1 MNYIGID
8 ISKYKHDCFIAT
20 KTVEQQFSFENS
32 QSGFKELLGH
42 FKPFVKQEMIIGLE
56 ATGHYGENLKSFL
69 TLHGYRFME
78 INPFLVKKFSESH
91 SLRKTKTDKK
101 DAQMI
106 STYMRSVDYKAYHHQ
121 SYHISALKSLTRLR
135 FKLISMRTKHYNMM
149 TKVLD
154 IIFPE
159 YKPFMR
165 EQGYS
170 ETTLFILKLFSSPDK
185 IAKMNDMHY
194 DKLRKL
200 SMGKFSYPKFV
211 KLKELAKSTIGVTQD
226 HQLFKLKTSI
236 SYVEKLNLDLLETEK
251 QITSLMS
258 GYPTRIQTIKGI
270 GIISAAIILCEY
282 GDITLFSNPAEM
294 LSYAGLD
301 STIKQ
306 SGTMSST
313 GKLVKRGSK
322 YLRATLINVS
332 MMVMI
337 YNPILYAYYNK
348 KKQEGKHHRVAMI
361 HLAKKLVRIIHH
373 LETYQEDF
381 DPSKLQ

>member
-20 KTVEQQFSFENS
+20 ETVDHQFSFENS
-32 QSGFKELLGH
+32 QSGFKELLH
-42 FKPFVKQEMIIGLE
+42 RFKPYVKQDMIIGLE
-56 ATGHYGENLKSFL
+56 ATGHYGENLKSL
-69 TLHGYRFME
+69 LALHGYTFME
-78 INPFLVKKFSESH
+78 INPFLVKKFGEAH

-106 STYMRSVDYKAYHHQ
+106 SEYMRSVDYKAYHHQ

-135 FKLISMRTKHYNMM
+135 SKLISMRTKHYNMV
-149 TKVLD
+149 TKTLD

-170 ETTLFILKLFSSPDK
+170 TTSLHILKRFSSPAR
-185 IAKMNDMHY
+185 IAKMNNDHY
-194 DKLRKL
+194 DKVRKL

-211 KLKELAKSTIGVTQD
+211 KLKELAKTTIGVTQD
-226 HQLFKLKTSI
+226 YQLFKLKTSI
-236 SYVEKLNLDLLETEK
+236 SYVEMLNKDIDETEHL
-251 QITSLMS
+251 IRSLMDQ
-258 GYPTRIQTIKGI
+258 YPTRIQTIKGI
-270 GIISAAIILCEY
+270 GVISAAIILCEY
-282 GDITLFSNPAEM
+282 GDISLFSKPAEM

-301 STIKQ
+301 SSIKQ
-306 SGTMSST
+306 SGTMSAT
-313 GKLVKRGSK
+313 GRLVKRGSK
-322 YLRATLINVS
+322 YLRATLINVC

-337 YNPILYAYYNK
+337 HNQVFYDYYTK
-348 KKQEGKHHRVAMI
+348 KKQEGKHHRVALV

-373 LETYQEDF
+373 LETNQEDF
-381 DPSKLQ
+381 DPSKLK

>member
-1 MNYIGID
+1 MIYIGMD

-20 KTVEQQFSFENS
+20 ETSKQRFSFENNA
-32 QSGFKELLGH
+32 SGFNELQNYL
-42 FKPFVKQEMIIGLE
+42 KPYPKLEMMIGLE
-56 ATGHYGENLKSFL
+56 ATGHYGETLKSFL
-69 TLHGYRFME
+69 TTHGYSFME
-78 INPFLVKKFSESH
+78 INPFLVKKFSEAH

-101 DAQMI
+101 DAEMI

-135 FKLISMRTKHYNMM
+135 FKLISDRTKHYNMM

-154 IIFPE
+154 VIFPE

-170 ETTLFILKLFSSPDK
+170 ETTLYILKHFSSSER
-185 IAKMNDMHY
+185 IAKMNDVHF

-200 SMGKFSYPKFV
+200 SMGRFNYPKFV

-226 HQLFKLKTSI
+226 HHLFKLKTSI
-236 SYVEKLNLDLLETEK
+236 SYVEKLNRDIDETEK
-251 QITSLMS
+251 RITSLMDR
-258 GYPTRIQTIKGI
+258 YPTKIQTIKGI
-270 GIISAAIILCEY
+270 GIISAAVILCEY

-322 YLRATLINVS
+322 YLRATLINVC

-337 YNPILYAYYNK
+337 YNPVFYVYYTK
-348 KKQEGKHHRVAMI
+348 KKQEGKHHRVAMV
-361 HLAKKLVRIIHH
+361 HLAKKLVRVIHH
-373 LETYQEDF
+373 LETNHVDF
-381 DPSKLQ
+381 DSSKLI

>member
-1 MNYIGID
+1 MIYIGID

-20 KTVEQQFSFENS
+20 ETANHQFSFENS
-32 QSGFKELLGH
+32 QLGFNELLGH
-42 FKPFVKQEMIIGLE
+42 FKSLVKQEMIIGLE

-69 TLHGYRFME
+69 TFHGYTFME
-78 INPFLVKKFSESH
+78 INPFLVKKFSEAH

-135 FKLISMRTKHYNMM
+135 FKLISIRTKHYNMM

-154 IIFPE
+154 VIFPE

-170 ETTLFILKLFSSPDK
+170 ETALYILKRFSSPDR
-185 IAKMNDMHY
+185 IAKMSDEHF
-194 DKLRKL
+194 DKLRSL
-200 SMGKFSYPKFV
+200 SKGKFSYPKFV
-211 KLKELAKSTIGVTQD
+211 KLKELAKSTIGVTHD

-236 SYVEKLNLDLLETEK
+236 SYVEKLNQDIAETEK
-251 QITSLMS
+251 QINSLMDK
-258 GYPTRIQTIKGI
+258 YPTRIQTIKGI
-270 GIISAAIILCEY
+270 GIVSAAVILCEY
-282 GDITLFSNPAEM
+282 GDISLFSNPAEM

-322 YLRATLINVS
+322 YLRATLINVC

-337 YNPILYAYYNK
+337 YNPVFYAYYTK
-348 KKQEGKHHRVAMI
+348 KKQEGKHHRVALV
-361 HLAKKLVRIIHH
+361 HLAKKLVRVIHH
-373 LETYQEDF
+373 LETNKEDF
-381 DPSKLQ
+381 DSSKLI

>member
-1 MNYIGID
+1 MIYIGID

-20 KTVEQQFSFENS
+20 ETVSHQFSFENN
-32 QSGFKELLGH
+32 QAGFNELLNH
-42 FKPFVKQEMIIGLE
+42 FKPLVKQEMIIGLE

-69 TLHGYRFME
+69 TFHGYSFME
-78 INPFLVKKFSESH
+78 INPFLVKKFGEAH

-159 YKPFMR
+159 FKPFMR

-170 ETTLFILKLFSSPDK
+170 ETSLFILKRFLSPDK
-185 IAKMNDMHY
+185 IARMNDEHFN
-194 DKLRKL
+194 KLRKL
-200 SMGKFSYPKFV
+200 SMGKFSYPRFV

-236 SYVEKLNLDLLETEK
+236 SYVEQLNRDIEETEK
-251 QITSLMS
+251 QITSLM
-258 GYPTRIQTIKGI
+258 GKYPTRIQTIKGI
-270 GIISAAIILCEY
+270 GIISTAVIICEY

-322 YLRATLINVS
+322 YLRATLINVC
-332 MMVMI
+332 MRVMI
-337 YNPILYAYYNK
+337 YNPVFYDYYTK
-348 KKQEGKHHRVAMI
+348 KKQEGKHHRVVMV
-361 HLAKKLVRIIHH
+361 HLAKKLVRVIHH
-373 LETYQEDF
+373 LETHHEDF
-381 DPSKLQ
+381 DPSKLI

>member
-20 KTVEQQFSFENS
+20 ETTSNQFSFENS
-32 QSGFKELLGH
+32 QLGFSELLAH
-42 FKPFVKQEMIIGLE
+42 FKPLIKQEMIIGFE

-69 TLHGYRFME
+69 TIHGYSFME
-78 INPFLVKKFSESH
+78 INPFLVKKFGEAQ

-106 STYMRSVDYKAYHHQ
+106 SSYMRTVDYKAYHHQ
-121 SYHISALKSLTRLR
+121 SYHISALKSFTRLR
-135 FKLISMRTKHYNMM
+135 FKLISIRTKHYNMM

-154 IIFPE
+154 VIFPE
-159 YKPFMR
+159 YKSLMH

-170 ETTLFILKLFSSPDK
+170 ETSLYILKHFLSPDR
-185 IAKMNDMHY
+185 ISKMKDIHFES
-194 DKLRKL
+194 LRKV
-200 SMGKFSYPKFV
+200 SMGKFNYPKFI
-211 KLKELAKSTIGVTQD
+211 KLKNLAASTIGVTQD

-236 SYVEKLNLDLLETEK
+236 HYIEQLNQDIDETEK
-251 QITSLMS
+251 QITSLMAK
-258 GYPTRIQTIKGI
+258 YPTRLQTIKGI
-270 GIISAAIILCEY
+270 GIISAAVIISEY
-282 GDITLFSNPAEM
+282 GDISLFSNPAEM

-322 YLRATLINVS
+322 YLRATLVNIC

-337 YNPILYAYYNK
+337 HNPVFYTYYDK
-348 KKQEGKHHRVAMI
+348 KKQEGKHHRVALI
-361 HLAKKLVRIIHH
+361 HLAKKLVRIIFY
-373 LETYQEDF
+373 LETNQVNF
-381 DPSKLQ
+381 DSNLLK

>member
-20 KTVEQQFSFENS
+20 ETTSNQFSFENS
-32 QSGFKELLGH
+32 QSGFSELLNH
-42 FKPFVKQEMIIGLE
+42 FKPLIKQEMIIGLE

-69 TLHGYRFME
+69 TLHGYSFME
-78 INPFLVKKFSESH
+78 INPFLVKKFGEAQ

-135 FKLISMRTKHYNMM
+135 FKLISIRTKHYNMM

-154 IIFPE
+154 VIFPE
-159 YKPFMR
+159 YKSFMR

-170 ETTLFILKLFSSPDK
+170 ESSLYILKRFSSPDR
-185 IAKMNDMHY
+185 IAKMNDEHF
-194 DKLRKL
+194 DKLHKL
-200 SMGKFSYPKFV
+200 SRGKFSYPKFV
-211 KLKELAKSTIGVTQD
+211 KLKELASTTIGVTQE

-236 SYVEKLNLDLLETEK
+236 SYVEMLSTDIAETEN
-251 QITSLMS
+251 QILSLMNK
-258 GYPTRIQTIKGI
+258 YPTKIQTIKGI

-282 GDITLFSNPAEM
+282 GDISLFSNPAEM

-322 YLRATLINVS
+322 YLRATLINIS

-337 YNPILYAYYNK
+337 YNPIFYDYYTK
-348 KKQEGKHHRVAMI
+348 KKQEGKHHRVILI
-361 HLAKKLVRIIHH
+361 HLAKKLVRVIHH
-373 LETYQEDF
+373 LETNQQDF
-381 DPSKLQ
+381 DSKKLK